1 MPRFLCNYAAMA
13 LVNHTTREINA
24 KIVYYGPGLC
34 GKTTNIHM
42 IYHRIAPGMRGKLI
56 SLATETDRTLFFD
69 FLPVEL
75 GTIMHY
81 KVRFH
86 LYTVPGQVFYNAT
99 RKLVL
104 KGADGVIFVADS
116 QRAMLDTNLESM
128 TNLRDNFNEQGIN
141 LEEFPI
147 VIQYNKRDLPGV
159 LAVEELNAA
168 LNPRDVPFYEAVA
181 TTGEGV
187 LKTFTAISKL
197 VLQDM
202 QKFPEHHNFSLG
214 DIVAKSESAPWPLQ
228 AAPRESPPVEPSMPG
243 APMAEAKPEMAA
255 LERAVEAGVK
265 VNLGKPFM
273 ENSQIILP
281 FEVLAKGREDQF
293 QLRVAI
299 DADAPMSKRFK
310 IVVKNYKK

>member
-1 MPRFLCNYAAMA
+1 MA

-34 GKTTNIHM
+34 GKTTNIHL
-42 IYHRIAPGMRGKLI
+42 IYHRIAPTQRGKLI

-75 GTIMHY
+75 GTIKNY

-116 QRAMLDTNLESM
+116 QRAMVDANIESL
-128 TNLRDNFNEQGIN
+128 TNLRDNFAEQGVN
-141 LEEFPI
+141 LAEFPM
-147 VIQYNKRDLPGV
+147 VIQYNKRDLADILP
-159 LAVEELNAA
+159 VEELNAVM
-168 LNPRDVPFYEAVA
+168 NPRRAPFYEAVA
-181 TTGEGV
+181 KTGEGV

-202 QKFPEHHNFSLG
+202 QKYPERHNFTLS
-214 DIVAKSESAPWPLQ
+214 DIVGNVEKKEAPEDIM
-228 AAPRESPPVEPSMPG
+228 REMPPPEPSMPG

-255 LERAVEAGVK
+255 LERAVDAGMK
-265 VNLGKPFM
+265 VNVGKAVM
-273 ENSQIILP
+273 EDGQIVLP
-281 FEVLAKGREDQF
+281 FDLITRDREDQY

-299 DADAPMSKRFK
+299 DMAAPASKRFR
-310 IVVKNYKK
+310 IVVKSFKK

>member
-1 MPRFLCNYAAMA
+1 MA

-34 GKTTNIHM
+34 GKTTNIHL
-42 IYHRIAPGMRGKLI
+42 IYHRISPTQRGKLI

-75 GTIMHY
+75 GTIKNY

-116 QRAMLDTNLESM
+116 QRAMVDANLESL
-128 TNLRDNFNEQGIN
+128 TNLRDNFAEQGVH
-141 LEEFPI
+141 LEEFPT
-147 VIQYNKRDLPGV
+147 VIQYNKRDLPDI
-159 LAVEELNAA
+159 LSIEELNAVM
-168 LNPRDVPFYEAVA
+168 NPRRVPFYEAVA
-181 TTGEGV
+181 KTGDGV

-202 QKFPEHHNFSLG
+202 QKYPERHNFTLS
-214 DIVAKSESAPWPLQ
+214 DIVVNVEKKQETPQ
-228 AAPRESPPVEPSMPG
+228 DIMGEMPPPEPSMPG

-255 LERAVEAGVK
+255 LEMAVDAGFK
-265 VNLGKPFM
+265 VNVGKAAM
-273 ENSQIILP
+273 EDGQIVLP
-281 FEVLAKGREDQF
+281 FDLITRDREDQY

-299 DADAPMSKRFK
+299 DMTAPVSKRFRI
-310 IVVKNYKK
+310 IVKSFRK

>member
-1 MPRFLCNYAAMA
+1 MA

-34 GKTTNIHM
+34 GKTTNIHL
-42 IYHRIAPGMRGKLI
+42 IYHRIAPTQRGKLI

-75 GTIMHY
+75 GTINSY

-104 KGADGVIFVADS
+104 KGADGVIFVVDS
-116 QRAMLDTNLESM
+116 QRAMVDANLESLA
-128 TNLRDNFNEQGIN
+128 NLRDNFAEQGVN
-141 LEEFPI
+141 LAEFPM
-147 VIQYNKRDLPGV
+147 VIQFNKRDLPDI
-159 LAVEELNAA
+159 LSVEELNAVI
-168 LNPRDVPFYEAVA
+168 NPRRVPFYEAIA
-181 TTGEGV
+181 KTGVGV

-202 QKFPEHHNFSLG
+202 QKYPERHNFTLS
-214 DIVAKSESAPWPLQ
+214 DIMGNFEKKQEMPQ
-228 AAPRESPPVEPSMPG
+228 DIMREMTPTEPSMPG

-255 LERAVEAGVK
+255 LEQAVDAGMK
-265 VNLGKPFM
+265 VNVGKAVM
-273 ENSQIILP
+273 EDGQIVLP
-281 FEVLAKGREDQF
+281 FDLITRDREDQY

-299 DADAPMSKRFK
+299 DMAAPVPKRFR
-310 IVVKNYKK
+310 IVVKSFKK

>member
-1 MPRFLCNYAAMA
+1 MA

-34 GKTTNIHM
+34 GKTTNIHL
-42 IYHRIAPGMRGKLI
+42 IYHRIAPNQRGKLI

-75 GTIMHY
+75 GAIKNY

-116 QRAMLDTNLESM
+116 QRAMLEANLESLA
-128 TNLRDNFNEQGIN
+128 NLRDNFSEQGIS
-141 LEEFPI
+141 LLEFPM
-147 VIQYNKRDLPGV
+147 VIQYNKRDLPDI
-159 LAVEELNAA
+159 LSVEEMNAS
-168 LNPRDVPFYEAVA
+168 LNPRNVPFYEAVA
-181 TTGEGV
+181 TTGDGV

-202 QKFPEHHNFSLG
+202 QKCPERHNFSLNEIVG
-214 DIVAKSESAPWPLQ
+214 KGEKRSEPSEDIMKEV
-228 AAPRESPPVEPSMPG
+228 PPSEPSMPG
-243 APMAEAKPEMAA
+243 ALMAEAKPEMAA
-255 LERAVEAGVK
+255 LEKAVEEGMK
-265 VNLGKPFM
+265 VNLGKASV
-273 ENSQIILP
+273 ENRGIILP
-281 FEVLAKGREDQF
+281 FDIVSGDREEQF
-293 QLRVAI
+293 QLHIAI
-299 DADAPMSKRFK
+299 DMEAPLSKRFK
-310 IVVKNYKK
+310 IVVKNFKK

>member
-1 MPRFLCNYAAMA
+1 MA

-34 GKTTNIHM
+34 GKTTNIHL
-42 IYHRIAPGMRGKLI
+42 IYHRIAPNQRGKLI

-75 GTIMHY
+75 GTMKNY
-81 KVRFH
+81 RVRFH

-116 QRAMLDTNLESM
+116 QRAMMDANLESLA
-128 TNLRDNFNEQGIN
+128 NLRDNFAEMGID
-141 LEEFPI
+141 LTSFPM
-147 VIQYNKRDLPGV
+147 VIQYNKRDLPDIMSID
-159 LAVEELNAA
+159 EMNEA
-168 LNPRDVPFYEAVA
+168 LNPRNIPFYEAVA
-181 TTGEGV
+181 TAGDGV
-187 LKTFTAISKL
+187 LKTFTAVSKV

-202 QKFPEHHNFSLG
+202 QRAPERHNFMLRDIIGKGEKSALPLKEHSKESLP
-214 DIVAKSESAPWPLQ
+214 D
-228 AAPRESPPVEPSMPG
+228 EPSMPG

-255 LERAVEAGVK
+255 LEEAVDAGMK

-273 ENSQIILP
+273 EDRQIILP
-281 FEVLAKGREDQF
+281 FDVLTMDREDQF

-299 DADAPMSKRFK
+299 DMESPMSKRFK
-310 IVVKNYKK
+310 VVVKKF

>member
-1 MPRFLCNYAAMA
+1 MA

-34 GKTTNIHM
+34 GKTTNIHL
-42 IYHRIAPGMRGKLI
+42 IYHRIAPGQRGKLI

-75 GTIMHY
+75 GTIKNY
-81 KVRFH
+81 RVRFH

-116 QRAMLDTNLESM
+116 QRAMLDANLESI
-128 TNLRDNFNEQGIN
+128 TNLRDNLHDQGIN
-141 LEEFPI
+141 LNTFPM
-147 VIQYNKRDLPGV
+147 VIQYNKRYLPDV
-159 LAVEELNAA
+159 LSIDELNAA
-168 LNPRDVPFYEAVA
+168 VNPRGVPFYGAVA

-187 LKTFTAISKL
+187 LKTFTAISKQ

-202 QKFPEHHNFSLG
+202 QKHPEQHNFTLG
-214 DIVAKSESAPWPLQ
+214 DMLGKGDQ
-228 AAPRESPPVEPSMPG
+228 KTPPPDPMADKPPQEPSMPG

-255 LERAVEAGVK
+255 LEKAVDAGITVD
-265 VNLGKPFM
+265 LGKPFM
-273 ENSQIILP
+273 EGGQIVLP
-281 FEVLAKGREDQF
+281 FDVASKDRDDQF
-293 QLRVAI
+293 QLRVSI
-299 DADAPMSKRFK
+299 NMEAPMAKRFK
-310 IVVKNYKK
+310 ITVKNFKK

>member
-1 MPRFLCNYAAMA
+1 MA

-34 GKTTNIHM
+34 GKTTNIHL
-42 IYHRIAPGMRGKLI
+42 IYHRIAPGQRGKLI

-75 GTIMHY
+75 GTIKNY

-116 QRAMLDTNLESM
+116 QQAMLDANVESL
-128 TNLRDNFNEQGIN
+128 TNLRDNFAEQGVN
-141 LEEFPI
+141 LAEFPM
-147 VIQYNKRDLPGV
+147 VIQYNKRDLPDV
-159 LAVEELNAA
+159 MSVDELNEA
-168 LNPRDVPFYEAVA
+168 LNPRGVPFFEAVA
-181 TTGEGV
+181 KTGDGV
-187 LKTFTAISKL
+187 LKTFTAVAKL

-202 QKFPEHHNFSLG
+202 QKYPERHNFTLG
-214 DIVAKSESAPWPLQ
+214 DIAGKGERGPQKAGQ
-228 AAPRESPPVEPSMPG
+228 DIPPPEPSMPG

-255 LERAVEAGVK
+255 LEQAVDAGMK

-273 ENSQIILP
+273 EDRQIVLP
-281 FEVLAKGREDQF
+281 FDVLSRNNEDQF
-293 QLRVAI
+293 QLRVTI
-299 DADAPMSKRFK
+299 DMEAPLAKRFK
-310 IVVKNYKK
+310 VVVKNFKK

>member
-1 MPRFLCNYAAMA
+1 MA

-34 GKTTNIHM
+34 GKTTNIHL
-42 IYHRIAPGMRGKLI
+42 IFHRIAPNQRGKLI

-75 GTIMHY
+75 GTIKNY

-116 QRAMLDTNLESM
+116 QRAMVDANIESL
-128 TNLRDNFNEQGIN
+128 TNLRDNFAEQGIN
-141 LEEFPI
+141 LAEFPM
-147 VIQYNKRDLPGV
+147 VIQYNKRDLPDI
-159 LAVEELNAA
+159 LSIEELNAVM
-168 LNPRDVPFYEAVA
+168 NPRTVPFYEAVA
-181 TTGEGV
+181 KTGDGV

-202 QKFPEHHNFSLG
+202 QKFPDRHNFTLS
-214 DIVAKSESAPWPLQ
+214 DIIGSPEKRTELPQ
-228 AAPRESPPVEPSMPG
+228 DIMRETPPEPSMPG

-255 LERAVEAGVK
+255 LEDAVDAGMR
-265 VNLGKPFM
+265 VNVGKAFV
-273 ENSQIILP
+273 EDGQILLP
-281 FEVLAKGREDQF
+281 FGLIGSGREDQY
-293 QLRVAI
+293 QLRIAI
-299 DADAPMSKRFK
+299 DMDAPVAKRFK
-310 IVVKNYKK
+310 ISVKNFKR

>member
-1 MPRFLCNYAAMA
+1 MA
-13 LVNHTTREINA
+13 LVNHQTREINA

-42 IYHRIAPGMRGKLI
+42 IYHRIAPGQRGKLI

-75 GTIMHY
+75 GTIKNY

-116 QRAMLDTNLESM
+116 QRAMLDANLESIA
-128 TNLRDNFNEQGIN
+128 NLRDNFKDQGVD
-141 LEEFPI
+141 LTDFPM
-147 VIQYNKRDLPGV
+147 VIQYNKRDLRDILSV
-159 LAVEELNAA
+159 DELNAEM
-168 LNPRDVPFYEAVA
+168 NPRSLAFYEAVA
-181 TTGEGV
+181 MTGDGV

-202 QKFPEHHNFSLG
+202 QKHPEHHNFTLG
-214 DIVAKSESAPWPLQ
+214 DIVGKGENNPPSPKEIVL
-228 AAPRESPPVEPSMPG
+228 ESPLSEPSMPG

-255 LERAVEAGVK
+255 LEEAVDAGIK
-265 VNLGKPFM
+265 VDLGKPYM
-273 ENSQIILP
+273 EGDQIILP
-281 FEVLAKGREDQF
+281 FDVASKGREDRF
-293 QLRVAI
+293 QLHVSI
-299 DADAPMSKRFK
+299 DMDAPMSKRFK
-310 IVVKNYKK
+310 IVVKNFKK

>member
-1 MPRFLCNYAAMA
+1 MA

-34 GKTTNIHM
+34 GKTTNIHL
-42 IYHRIAPGMRGKLI
+42 IYHRIAPNQRGKLI

-75 GTIMHY
+75 GTIKNY

-116 QRAMLDTNLESM
+116 QRAMLDANLESLA
-128 TNLRDNFNEQGIN
+128 NLRDNFAEQGIN
-141 LEEFPI
+141 IAEFPM
-147 VIQYNKRDLPGV
+147 VIQYNKRDLPDI
-159 LAVEELNAA
+159 LSADELNAA
-168 LNPRDVPFYEAVA
+168 LNPRTVPYYEAVA
-181 TTGEGV
+181 TTGDGV

-202 QKFPEHHNFSLG
+202 QKYPERHNFTLTDIGGRG
-214 DIVAKSESAPWPLQ
+214 DKRPEPEDELMKEV
-228 AAPRESPPVEPSMPG
+228 PPSEPSMLG

-255 LERAVEAGVK
+255 LEKAVDAGMK

-273 ENSQIILP
+273 EDSIIILP
-281 FEVLAKGREDQF
+281 FDVMSGEREEQF
-293 QLRVAI
+293 QLKVAI
-299 DADAPMSKRFK
+299 DMEAPMSKRFK
-310 IVVKNYKK
+310 IVVKNFKK

>member
-1 MPRFLCNYAAMA
+1 MA
-13 LVNHTTREINA
+13 LVNHQTREINA

-34 GKTTNIHM
+34 GKTTNIHT
-42 IYHRIAPGMRGKLI
+42 IFHRIAPGQRGKLI

-75 GTIMHY
+75 GTIKNY

-116 QRAMLDTNLESM
+116 QSAMLDANLESIS
-128 TNLRDNFNEQGIN
+128 NLRDNLHDQGIN
-141 LEEFPI
+141 LNTFPM
-147 VIQYNKRDLPGV
+147 VIQYNKRDLPDV
-159 LAVEELNAA
+159 LSSDELNAA
-168 LNPRDVPFYEAVA
+168 MNPRLVPFYEAVA

-187 LKTFTAISKL
+187 LKTFTAIAKL

-202 QKFPEHHNFSLG
+202 QKHPEHHNFTLG
-214 DIVAKSESAPWPLQ
+214 DILGTGGEK
-228 AAPRESPPVEPSMPG
+228 PPPPTDLMADMIPQEPSMPG

-255 LERAVEAGVK
+255 LEKAVDAGIK
-265 VNLGKPFM
+265 VYLGKPVM
-273 ENSQIILP
+273 EDGQIVLP
-281 FEVLAKGREDQF
+281 FDVASRDREDQF

-299 DADAPMSKRFK
+299 NMEAPMARRFK
-310 IVVKNYKK
+310 ITVKNFK